1 MKDERGEMIDRRRF
15 FGAAGKGLA
24 LGVGAVAAA
33 TGAAEAAEEPSRENG
48 TYRETDHVKA
58 YYDLARF

>member
-1 MKDERGEMIDRRRF
+1 MKEDKGERIDRRGF

-24 LGVGAVAAA
+24 LGVGAVAVAA
-33 TGAAEAAEEPSRENG
+33 GGAEASEEPSDETG

>member
-1 MKDERGEMIDRRRF
+1 MKEERGERIDRRSF

-24 LGVGAVAAA
+24 LGVGAVATAA
-33 TGAAEAAEEPSRENG
+33 GGAEASEEPSDETG

>member
-1 MKDERGEMIDRRRF
+1 MKEDKGERIDRRSF

-24 LGVGAVAAA
+24 LGVGAVAVAA
-33 TGAAEAAEEPSRENG
+33 GGAEAAEEPSDETG
-48 TYRETDHVKA
+48 TYRETDHVKT